1 MKSLITRFASIG
13 TIFSLVL
20 AGLSTTTPA
29 LTLGPS
35 GPSASVHVHKG
46 AISFANTTIVKV
58 RAVCSGGGLG
68 TINARVIQ
76 TADQS
81 SNGQATD
88 AMGSDT
94 VKCNGQSQNV
104 AVTIFG
110 ITYNIGQAQAIVML
124 LDGTGATVASKT
136 ATIVLGFTVIEGM
149 EEEQGGNPEE

>member
-1 MKSLITRFASIG
+1 MKSLLTRFASIG

-20 AGLSTTTPA
+20 AGLSATTPA
-29 LTLGPS
+29 QIA

-46 AISFANTTIVKV
+46 AISFINTTIVKV

-81 SNGQATD
+81 SNGQATY

-110 ITYNIGQAQAIVML
+110 ITYNIGQA
-124 LDGTGATVASKT
+124 
-136 ATIVLGFTVIEGM
+136 
-149 EEEQGGNPEE
+149 

>member
-20 AGLSTTTPA
+20 AGSSATTPA

-46 AISFANTTIVKV
+46 AISFDNTTIVKV
-58 RAVCSGGGLG
+58 TAVCSGGGLG
-68 TINARVIQ
+68 TLNVEVIQ

-88 AMGSDT
+88 ASNVTET
-94 VKCNGQSQNV
+94 VKCNGQPQNV
-104 AVTIFG
+104 AVSPFG
-110 ITYNIGQAQAIVML
+110 FTYNIGEATATVML
-124 LDGTGATVASKT
+124 MVNGVPVAST
-136 ATIVLGFTVIEGM
+136 TRTIVLRFPVIEGM
-149 EEEQGGNPEE
+149 EQEQGGND